1 MTPVK
6 IQNVISKTKEDYTTN
21 GQEGTDELSKLE
33 AEERE
38 RGEMYM
44 AVCIRMWYWLS
55 ERMYIIYLVVSHWSV
70 CSLRSILAI

>member
-1 MTPVK
+1 MTPAK
-6 IQNVISKTKEDYTTN
+6 IQNVISKTKEDHTTN
-21 GQEGTDELSKLE
+21 GQEGTGKLE
-33 AEERE
+33 AGERE